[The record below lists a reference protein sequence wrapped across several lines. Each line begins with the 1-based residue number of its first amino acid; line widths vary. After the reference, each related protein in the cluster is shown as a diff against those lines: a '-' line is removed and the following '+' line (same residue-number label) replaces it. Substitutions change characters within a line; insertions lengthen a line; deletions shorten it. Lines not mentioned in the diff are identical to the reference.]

1 MRGSQNVKTYVD
13 PVPIEV
19 PVDQK
24 ISFRDEIMDQ
34 VRAMV
39 ASERAEAEPPETLQ
53 EFWDLQEQDDEDPIS
68 SAYEVEDMQ
77 EEFLAP
83 EVENTPP
90 PQATPEPAE
99 SPEKE
104 PKAEPPAAASTT

>member
-1 MRGSQNVKTYVD
+1 MRGSKNVKTYVD

-19 PVDQK
+19 PVDQTV
-24 ISFRDEIMDQ
+24 SMRDEIMEQ

-39 ASERAEAEPPETLQ
+39 AQERAEAEPPETLA

-83 EVENTPP
+83 EAEKPP
-90 PQATPEPAE
+90 EATPEPAE
-99 SPEKE
+99 SPETE
-104 PKAEPPAAASTT
+104 PEAEPPAAASTT

>member
-1 MRGSQNVKTYVD
+1 MRGSKNVKTYVD

-19 PVDQK
+19 PIDQK
-24 ISFRDEIMDQ
+24 ISMRDEIMEQ

-39 ASERAEAEPPETLQ
+39 AQERAEAEPPETLQ

-83 EVENTPP
+83 EADKPTE
-90 PQATPEPAE
+90 ATPEPAE
-99 SPEKE
+99 SPGTE
-104 PKAEPPAAASTT
+104 PQAEPPAAASTT

>member
-1 MRGSQNVKTYVD
+1 MRGSKNVKTYVD

-19 PVDQK
+19 PVDQTV
-24 ISFRDEIMDQ
+24 SMRDEIMEQ

-39 ASERAEAEPPETLQ
+39 AQERAEAEPPETLA

-77 EEFLAP
+77 EEYLAP
-83 EVENTPP
+83 E
-90 PQATPEPAE
+90 ATPEPAE
-99 SPEKE
+99 SPETE
-104 PKAEPPAAASTT
+104 PEAESPPETSPT

>member
-1 MRGSQNVKTYVD
+1 MRGSKNVKTFVD

-24 ISFRDEIMDQ
+24 ISMRDEIMEQ

-39 ASERAEAEPPETLQ
+39 AQERADAEPPETLQ

-68 SAYEVEDMQ
+68 SAYEVDDMQ

-83 EVENTPP
+83 APP
-90 PQATPEPAE
+90 EATPEPAE
-99 SPEKE
+99 SPGTE
-104 PKAEPPAAASTT
+104 PEAEPPAAASTT

>member
-1 MRGSQNVKTYVD
+1 MRGSKNVKTYVD
-13 PVPIEV
+13 PVPIEI

-24 ISFRDEIMDQ
+24 ISLRDEIMEQ

-39 ASERAEAEPPETLQ
+39 AQERAEAEPPETLE

-83 EVENTPP
+83 EVENPP
-90 PQATPEPAE
+90 EATPEQAE
-99 SPEKE
+99 SPETE
-104 PKAEPPAAASTT
+104 PEAESP